1 MQEEAGRRRAIAES
15 SAVQSK
21 PQRKGVIIA
30 LNFVRRRSWWRGL
43 SLLRSRGSQ
52 GGRRARGVFM
62 GQKNKKYSSPSL
74 FSLSESS
81 CSPALPGEHWLRFR
95 GFNVELGYF

>member
-30 LNFVRRRSWWRGL
+30 LNFVRAARLVAWSEPAPEPWFSRWEEGKRCLHGAEEQEIFLPIPVLPLRVLTL
-43 SLLRSRGSQ
+43 S
-52 GGRRARGVFM
+52 
-62 GQKNKKYSSPSL
+62 
-74 FSLSESS
+74 
-81 CSPALPGEHWLRFR
+81 
-95 GFNVELGYF
+95 